1 MESKHPTQAK
11 IASSEMTQSVPKQWS
26 CIINKTKKSQV
37 EEVLNKSDSNQAVLG
52 KYSSITQ
59 YLCYVIH
66 LKYNAVVVLNLELET
81 PSHAK

>member
-11 IASSEMTQSVPKQWS
+11 IAISEMTQSMAKQWS

-52 KYSSITQ
+52 KYDSNITQ

-66 LKYNAVVVLNLELET
+66 LKYNAVVVLELET